1 MRTRR
6 QILELIRFLPL
17 VCFTIPSAAAETSK
31 TTGFVGKLEKGIPQR
46 IVLYGTSLTAEGPWV
61 GQLRKTVDGKYPGL
75 ATWINSGGSGKA
87 SDWGLKNLK
96 AKVIDQK
103 PDVVFVEFSMNDAAP
118 KLKVSRE
125 QARENLSKMVAKIR
139 GAHPHCEIILQLMNP
154 ADVGEGGNL
163 SPRPDLRFYQNDYR
177 DFAAA
182 NGLLCVDHFPAFQA
196 LLDKG
201 SDAYR
206 VYVPDGVHPNAEGCA
221 RFLTPTLLQT
231 LGIVQQDA
239 D

>member
-17 VCFTIPSAAAETSK
+17 VCFTAPSAAAEASK
-31 TTGFVGKLEKGIPQR
+31 TAGFVGKLEKGTPQR

-75 ATWINSGGSGKA
+75 ATWINNGGSGKA

-103 PDVVFVEFSMNDAAP
+103 PDVVFIEFSMNDAAP

-125 QARENLSKMVAKIR
+125 QARENLFKMVARIR
-139 GAHPHCEIILQLMNP
+139 GAQPHCEIILQLMNP
-154 ADVGEGGNL
+154 ADVDVGGKF
-163 SPRPDLRFYQNDYR
+163 SPRPDLRLYQNDYR

-182 NGLLCVDHFPAFQA
+182 NGLLCIDHFPAFQSQ
-196 LLDKG
+196 LDKG

-206 VYVPDGVHPNAEGCA
+206 LYVPDGVHPNAQGCES
-221 RFLTPTLLQT
+221 FLIPTLLKN
-231 LGIVQQDA
+231 LGIVRQDA